1 MYIICYIYKL
11 LLYDRFINYFV
22 PAGSHTHRTGMCRNF
37 KFCSFYVPLDC
48 SVDVISILSER
59 ATYGCGIRLLSNRLN
74 FYRARDSRIRNSAA
88 QSESFHLLKQAC
100 LHHNLRF

>member
-1 MYIICYIYKL
+1 MCTLHKYLSHVHVTFINYYCQ
-11 LLYDRFINYFV
+11 YDRFINYFV

-59 ATYGCGIRLLSNRLN
+59 AIRDGCGIRQIKIIKN
-74 FYRARDSRIRNSAA
+74 
-88 QSESFHLLKQAC
+88 Q
-100 LHHNLRF
+100 